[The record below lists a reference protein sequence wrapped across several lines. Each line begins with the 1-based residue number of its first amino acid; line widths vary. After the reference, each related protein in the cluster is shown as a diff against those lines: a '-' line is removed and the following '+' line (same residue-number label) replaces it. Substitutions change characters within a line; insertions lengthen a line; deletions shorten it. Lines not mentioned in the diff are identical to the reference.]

1 MESENAAEIE
11 RLMAELGIHA
21 DKNDLDALRLEIK
34 ARLAESHP
42 DAKVHHGDDR
52 VQELATLLKMV
63 GNNST
68 ELASVSTTKELA
80 VKSETLPAPLSSST
94 SLTIRE
100 AVEARIQSV
109 REVQHKTATKSF
121 LFPKISLGAFT
132 VAIGWIFAFP
142 KSFYDH
148 PFIGPLLK
156 GPHAMQMWLGV
167 LCAFVFAWI
176 SVWFLEQQKNQQSDR
191 LLSLPFQK
199 STLDAMDRTERG
211 AFSAS
216 EFQDA
221 LYPRQNRYPRMIRK
235 LTRLKLYFYAN
246 PLYDD
251 VLADQATALALD
263 RFVARGWITRAPKP
277 EGEKGIDDWYRLND

>member
-132 VAIGWIFAFP
+132 LRQVKLRGLD
-142 KSFYDH
+142 KVD
-148 PFIGPLLK
+148 
-156 GPHAMQMWLGV
+156 WL
-167 LCAFVFAWI
+167 FVFSCAAHNLI
-176 SVWFLEQQKNQQSDR
+176 RLPKLMALETQ
-191 LLSLPFQK
+191 
-199 STLDAMDRTERG
+199 
-211 AFSAS
+211 
-216 EFQDA
+216 
-221 LYPRQNRYPRMIRK
+221 
-235 LTRLKLYFYAN
+235 
-246 PLYDD
+246 
-251 VLADQATALALD
+251 
-263 RFVARGWITRAPKP
+263 
-277 EGEKGIDDWYRLND
+277 